1 MDNRSYGLRFDI
13 YERVHLTEDVAG
25 IAELEEIELVPRI
38 QVVTQE
44 EHAALRGH
52 LQLQG
57 IYRGEED
64 EIRELYHQIP
74 VEITIPMNRV
84 TRLEDISMEIENFD
98 VDLLSLR
105 SLNITGVLT
114 LYGVDGTQTEEAPG
128 WGDDSYTAVHTPA
141 SEEEYKERSEE
152 DFEQEQQYEQQY
164 QQQQYQQHYQQQYQ
178 QQQYQQQYQQQQY
191 QQQQYQYQQQQYEHQ
206 SELQREQEQAV
217 NEEPVQTFWVPPSEA
232 AQPQAA
238 EDHTLAEVI
247 RNEDQEIADY
257 TSGNPVVWELEPERE
272 ETVKAVAREPESV
285 PEQEP
290 VEVFKQEIPAED
302 ERPEEQISFAE
313 PSVTTSSDT
322 PAEEK
327 KEPKV
332 AFGSKKEKGAV
343 EAEAVPFSSLIT
355 QRPAREAELAY
366 DESTDLSVSEE
377 GDEPRTENGK
387 WKTLFQHGFQE
398 ENQFRKVRLCIVQ
411 REETLET
418 IAERY
423 ELSARELQMHNR
435 LSEQNVEE
443 GQVLYIP

>member
-57 IYRGEED
+57 IYRGEEN

-74 VEITIPMNRV
+74 VEITIPMNRI

-128 WGDDSYTAVHTPA
+128 WGDDSYTAVYTPA
-141 SEEEYKERSEE
+141 SEEEHEERSEE
-152 DFEQEQQYEQQY
+152 EFEQEQQYE
-164 QQQQYQQHYQQQYQ
+164 
-178 QQQYQQQYQQQQY
+178 QQYQQQYQQQQY
-191 QQQQYQYQQQQYEHQ
+191 QQQQQQYQQQQKPYQQQQYQYQQQYEYQYEQ
-206 SELQREQEQAV
+206 QREQEQAV
-217 NEEPVQTFWVPPSEA
+217 NEEPVQTFWNSPPET
-232 AQPQAA
+232 AQ
-238 EDHTLAEVI
+238 DHTLADVI
-247 RNEDQEIADY
+247 RNEDQENADY
-257 TSGNPVVWELEPERE
+257 SSGSPVVWEMESERE
-272 ETVKAVAREPESV
+272 ETVKAAAREPESV

-290 VEVFKQEIPAED
+290 VEVFKQEIPVED
-302 ERPEEQISFAE
+302 ERPEEPISFAE

-332 AFGSKKEKGAV
+332 AFGSKKETGAV

-355 QRPAREAELAY
+355 QRNAKEAELAY
-366 DESTDLSVSEE
+366 DENKDLSVSGE
-377 GDEPRTENGK
+377 GDEQRTENGR
-387 WKTLFQHGFQE
+387 WKTLFQNGFQE

-435 LSEQNVEE
+435 LSEQSVEE

>member
-57 IYRGEED
+57 VYRGEEN

-105 SLNITGVLT
+105 SLNITGILT
-114 LYGVDGTQTEEAPG
+114 LYGVDGSQTEEAPG
-128 WGDDSYTAVHTPA
+128 WGDDGYTAAHTPVPEQQNKQQQQDKQQQQPEQLQ
-141 SEEEYKERSEE
+141 SE
-152 DFEQEQQYEQQY
+152 QHQYEQQFE
-164 QQQQYQQHYQQQYQ
+164 QQQ
-178 QQQYQQQYQQQQY
+178 
-191 QQQQYQYQQQQYEHQ
+191 
-206 SELQREQEQAV
+206 EQEQAL
-217 NEEPVQTFWVPPSEA
+217 NEDSIQTFWNPQPEA
-232 AQPQAA
+232 AQPQEA
-238 EDHTLAEVI
+238 EDHTLADVI
-247 RNEDQEIADY
+247 RNEDQEIADF
-257 TSGNPVVWELEPERE
+257 TNGKPVVWELESERE
-272 ETVKAVAREPESV
+272 EPVKAVVREPESA
-285 PEQEP
+285 PEHEP
-290 VEVFKQEIPAED
+290 VEVFKQDIPITA

-313 PSVTTSSDT
+313 PSVTTLSDT

-332 AFGSKKEKGAV
+332 AFGSKKEPGVVA
-343 EAEAVPFSSLIT
+343 AEAVPYSSLIT
-355 QRPAREAELAY
+355 SRPAKEAELAY
-366 DESTDLSVSEE
+366 DESADLTAPEE
-377 GDEPRTENGK
+377 DGEPGADNGK

-398 ENQFRKVRLCIVQ
+398 ETKFRKVRLCIVQ
-411 REETLET
+411 REETLES

>member
-57 IYRGEED
+57 IYRGEEN

-141 SEEEYKERSEE
+141 SVEVHEERTEEE
-152 DFEQEQQYEQQY
+152 FEQEQQYEQQY
-164 QQQQYQQHYQQQYQ
+164 QQQQYSQQYQQHYQQ
-178 QQQYQQQYQQQQY
+178 QQQYQQQYQQQD
-191 QQQQYQYQQQQYEHQ
+191 EHQ

-217 NEEPVQTFWVPPSEA
+217 NEEPMQTFWNPPPDP
-232 AQPQAA
+232 AQPQTA
-238 EDHTLAEVI
+238 EDHTLADVI

-290 VEVFKQEIPAED
+290 VEVFKQEIPVED
-302 ERPEEQISFAE
+302 ERPEEPVSFAE

-322 PAEEK
+322 SAEEK

-332 AFGSKKEKGAV
+332 AFGSKKETGAI
-343 EAEAVPFSSLIT
+343 EAEAVPFSSLLP

-366 DESTDLSVSEE
+366 DESTDLSISGE

-435 LSEQNVEE
+435 LSEQSVEE